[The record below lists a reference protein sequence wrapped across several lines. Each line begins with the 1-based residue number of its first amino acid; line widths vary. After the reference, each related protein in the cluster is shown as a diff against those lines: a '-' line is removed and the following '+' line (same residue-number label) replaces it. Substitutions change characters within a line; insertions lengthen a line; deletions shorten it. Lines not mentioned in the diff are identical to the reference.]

1 MFQVYRQCKENVWL
15 EDSNA
20 KPVGIELYIESLCP
34 DCKNFITDQ
43 LSPAFRNVLPIMNLT
58 IIPYG
63 NAMVNLKAGEEF
75 GMKKCQYILYL
86 MLKIIGNNLIFKYL
100 KVIILCTSPVR

>member
-1 MFQVYRQCKENVWL
+1 MLVIEDIIKLPQLSFMFQVYRQCKENVWL

-63 NAMVNLKAGEEF
+63 NAMVNLKAGERVWNE
-75 GMKKCQYILYL
+75 KNANIY
-86 MLKIIGNNLIFKYL
+86 
-100 KVIILCTSPVR
+100 